1 MNSIQ
6 TTMVMEF
13 DSYHFLLSPFSHSL
27 LHCLLIGV
35 ATLLA
40 TKNETPPPPLPFYFF
55 LLGVMID
62 VATLI
67 L

>member
-1 MNSIQ
+1 
-6 TTMVMEF
+6 MVMEF

-40 TKNETPPPPLPFYFF
+40 TTNEPPPFYFF